1 MTMPTLE
8 SGLVQVENAESVM
21 EITLNRPDK
30 LNALTSAMY
39 RDLVKLLAVA
49 EQSDET
55 HVVLFRGEGKSFSA
69 GNDLVDFLN
78 AKPGEAGEAAHF
90 IQAIHDFTKVV
101 VAAVQG
107 NAVGVGTTMLLHMDL
122 VVASE
127 DAKLIT
133 PFVDLGAVPEAGSAK
148 LLPAWIG
155 YQRAARMLLLGEPM
169 LAAEALEIGLL
180 AKVVAREELDA
191 TARNMAVTLAKK
203 PPRALQ
209 ASKRLMRES
218 INKPLHQVV
227 KEDLALFGEM
237 LQGDEAKAVIAAMVS
252 KSKG

>member
-8 SGLVQVENAESVM
+8 SDLVLVKNAESVM
-21 EITLNRPDK
+21 EITFNRPDK

-39 RDLVKLLAVA
+39 RDLVKLLKAA
-49 EQSDET
+49 EQDDT
-55 HVVLFRGEGKSFSA
+55 IRVVLFAGEGKSFTA

-90 IQAIHDFTKVV
+90 IQAIHDFPKVV

-107 NAVGVGTTMLLHMDL
+107 NAVGVGTTMLLHMDM

-127 DAKLIT
+127 DAKFVT
-133 PFVDLGAVPEAGSAK
+133 PFADLGAVPEAGSAK
-148 LLPAWIG
+148 LLPDWLG

-169 LAAEALEIGLL
+169 LAQEAFEAGLI
-180 AKVVAREELDA
+180 AKVVQAEELQA
-191 TARNMAVTLAKK
+191 TARNWALALAKK
-203 PPRALQ
+203 PPRALRE
-209 ASKRLMRES
+209 SKRLMREA
-218 INKPLHQVV
+218 INKPLHEVV
-227 KEDLALFGEM
+227 KEDLALFGEL

>member
-8 SGLVQVENAESVM
+8 SDLVLVKNAESVM
-21 EITLNRPDK
+21 EITFNRPDK

-39 RDLVKLLAVA
+39 RDLVKLLKAA
-49 EQSDET
+49 EQDDT
-55 HVVLFRGEGKSFSA
+55 IRVVLFAGEGKSFTA

-90 IQAIHDFTKVV
+90 IQAIHDFPKVV

-107 NAVGVGTTMLLHMDL
+107 NAVGVGTTMLLHMDM

-127 DAKLIT
+127 DAKFVT
-133 PFVDLGAVPEAGSAK
+133 PFADLGAVPEAGSAK
-148 LLPAWIG
+148 LLPDWLG

-169 LAAEALEIGLL
+169 LAQEAFEAGLI
-180 AKVVAREELDA
+180 AKVVQAEELQA
-191 TARNMAVTLAKK
+191 TARNWALTLAKK
-203 PPRALQ
+203 PPRALRE
-209 ASKRLMRES
+209 SKRLMREA
-218 INKPLHQVV
+218 INKPLHEVV
-227 KEDLALFGEM
+227 KEDLALFGEL